1 MGVHGETPPPP
12 PLIKS
17 FQDCR
22 KQAFKPVA
30 VAFVTAA
37 SATFAVA
44 SLLARRLPQLRST
57 APIVAIGVGMCVVYT
72 TSQSEIRKCMQLQGF
87 LQAAKLPDALTVEK
101 DLSEK

>member
-30 VAFVTAA
+30 VAFVTAGLGCCYA
-37 SATFAVA
+37 YIHSFIHYLEV
-44 SLLARRLPQLRST
+44 
-57 APIVAIGVGMCVVYT
+57 
-72 TSQSEIRKCMQLQGF
+72 
-87 LQAAKLPDALTVEK
+87 
-101 DLSEK
+101 